1 MYMILTTH
9 YHHVSYNYI
18 ISIVSSNSD
27 HVHPNV
33 PCIIRNA
40 IPSRSTTTSTTTT
53 FNNGNDTRQTP
64 LHLTLD
70 DILQIIGDDHEITVD
85 VTPDGHGDCVRTVRC
100 REDSPDGTTENVRR
114 MFVKPHEQIMSMG
127 EFRRYLRRGVPSK
140 NDNHGEEEGNVLLG
154 DASPVIATGATA
166 EQVVP
171 REMDD
176 YGLEVFPMIFHTK
189 GNNEDDECNNAVH
202 HEDENIDLGDPVV
215 YYSRQVRR
223 IENELWKKHFDMFF
237 TSHDIIVHEQQ
248 TSSKKND
255 CLRTEMKKL
264 FSHPLFPKTFQF
276 AEEAFGTGPPDAI
289 NLWIGNEKSVSSMH
303 KDHYENLFYVCSGQK
318 EFVLCPPSDV
328 LFLHEG
334 MFSSGTFRRM
344 NEVAEDGGRENGLT
358 SHWGVVPD
366 ENDCEGAS
374 EMGTKWIEPD
384 IKKICLE
391 ERHQN
396 KSEFPLLSKAH
407 PVKVL
412 VSEGEMIYIP
422 SLWYHRVT
430 QTCETVGV
438 NYWFDMKFDS
448 PHWCYFNFLQN
459 LKKI

>member
-1 MYMILTTH
+1 MTTTSFKAEEEQLSALSDDVGSLWCRPIAILEH
-9 YHHVSYNYI
+9 PPDSFSFLRDY
-18 ISIVSSNSD
+18 
-27 HVHPNV
+27 VHPNV

-40 IPSRSTTTSTTTT
+40 IPSNSTATTTKTSTTATTTTTTSKHRT
-53 FNNGNDTRQTP
+53 DKRQTP
-64 LHLTLD
+64 LHLTLE
-70 DILQIIGDDHEITVD
+70 DILEIIGRDEEITVD
-85 VTPDGHGDCVRTVRC
+85 VTPDGHGDCVRSVRC
-100 REDSPDGTTENVRR
+100 REDFPDGTTGTMRR
-114 MFVKPHEQIMSMG
+114 MFVKPHEQVMTMG
-127 EFRRYLRRGVPSK
+127 EFRRCLRRRIPTK
-140 NDNHGEEEGNVLLG
+140 NGEDERQVLFR
-154 DASPVIATGATA
+154 DTSPTIAASATA
-166 EQVVP
+166 EQLPPPEV
-171 REMDD
+171 DD
-176 YGLEVFPMIFHTK
+176 FGLEVFPILFHTK
-189 GNNEDDECNNAVH
+189 GDNEDDEGNGAKH
-202 HEDENIDLGDPVV
+202 QDSIQDEKLDLGDPVV
-215 YYSRQVRR
+215 YYSRQ
-223 IENELWKKHFDMFF
+223 
-237 TSHDIIVHEQQ
+237 
-248 TSSKKND
+248 ND

-264 FSHPLFPKTFQF
+264 FSHHLFPNTFQF
-276 AEEAFGTGPPDAI
+276 AEDAFGTGPPDAI

-344 NEVAEDGGRENGLT
+344 KEVAEDGETENGLT
-358 SHWGVVPD
+358 SRWGVVPD
-366 ENDCEGAS
+366 ESDCEGAS
-374 EMGTKWIEPD
+374 DVRTKWIEPD

-396 KSEFPLLSKAH
+396 TSEFPLLSKAH